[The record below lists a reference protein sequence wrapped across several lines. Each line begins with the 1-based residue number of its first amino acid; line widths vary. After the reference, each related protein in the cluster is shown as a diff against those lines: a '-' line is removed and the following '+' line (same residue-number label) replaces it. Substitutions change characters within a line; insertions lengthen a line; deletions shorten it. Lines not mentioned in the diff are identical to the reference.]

1 MIKMIYLMIISSN
14 QSSLNP
20 SKHLKL
26 TSKTIH
32 MSIKNN
38 VVIFYLSNALAD
50 PFQKISIS
58 A

>member
-1 MIKMIYLMIISSN
+1 MIRMIYLMIISSN
-14 QSSLNP
+14 QVSLNP
-20 SKHLKL
+20 SKYLKV

-32 MSIKNN
+32 MSIKNK

-50 PFQKISIS
+50 PFQKNFIP

>member
-1 MIKMIYLMIISSN
+1 MIYLMIISSN
-14 QSSLNP
+14 QVSLNP
-20 SKHLKL
+20 SKHLKF

-32 MSIKNN
+32 MSIKNK

-50 PFQKISIS
+50 PFQKNSIT